1 MEQMVMTIF
10 CMLQI
15 ISFKNT
21 KCKLKI
27 VRALAPGVTTLPGSA
42 TPAAFAT
49 ARASRRQACVTR
61 LFFQTAVDDVF
72 DFAAVVPM

>member
-49 ARASRRQACVTR
+49 ARASRRQACVTG
-61 LFFQTAVDDVF
+61 LLFQTAVDDILNF
-72 DFAAVVPM
+72 IAVIRM

>member
-21 KCKLKI
+21 KCKFKI
-27 VRALAPGVTTLPGSA
+27 VRALAPGVTTLPHG
-42 TPAAFAT
+42 PADAKPAEKGY
-49 ARASRRQACVTR
+49 
-61 LFFQTAVDDVF
+61 FFKL
-72 DFAAVVPM
+72 P

>member
-27 VRALAPGVTTLPGSA
+27 VRALAPGVTTLPHG
-42 TPAAFAT
+42 PAGAKPA
-49 ARASRRQACVTR
+49 
-61 LFFQTAVDDVF
+61 
-72 DFAAVVPM
+72 

>member
-15 ISFKNT
+15 ISLKNT

-42 TPAAFAT
+42 TPAASAHRTVQQSPSLRDKAIFSNC
-49 ARASRRQACVTR
+49 RK
-61 LFFQTAVDDVF
+61 
-72 DFAAVVPM
+72 